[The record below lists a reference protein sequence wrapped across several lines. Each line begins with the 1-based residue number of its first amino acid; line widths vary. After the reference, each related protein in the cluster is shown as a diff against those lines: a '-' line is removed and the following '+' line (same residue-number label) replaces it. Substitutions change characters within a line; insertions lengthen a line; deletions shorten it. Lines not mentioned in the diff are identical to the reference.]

1 MVFKTLGIETK
12 LTLLHFL
19 FIVLILK
26 SGTTQKYFI
35 LLYFFICLMNHLLY
49 IFFFQSKYQEILNL
63 LFVFKSFTILV
74 ITSRKHSSLS
84 ISLLVHKYE
93 RILDAVIKLNE
104 GKMIEKIIKINIVTK
119 EVIWWAVF
127 KITWTKKNNV
137 IKERRKNYKIKIE
150 RMG

>member
-26 SGTTQKYFI
+26 SGTMQKYFI
-35 LLYFFICLMNHLLY
+35 LLYFFISLMNHLLY
-49 IFFFQSKYQEILNL
+49 VFFFQSKYQEILNL

-127 KITWTKKNNV
+127 KITWTKK
-137 IKERRKNYKIKIE
+137 KT
-150 RMG
+150 M